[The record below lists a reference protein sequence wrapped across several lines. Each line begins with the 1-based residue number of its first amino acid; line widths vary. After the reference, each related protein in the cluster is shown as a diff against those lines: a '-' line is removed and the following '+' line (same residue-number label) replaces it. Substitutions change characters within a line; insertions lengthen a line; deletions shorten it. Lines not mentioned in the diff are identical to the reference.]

1 MRARLQLAFFKAV
14 TLALFGASLL
24 AGCAVYEA
32 PPPPPRYAYYHPGYY
47 YAPAP
52 AYGSVVVGARF
63 R

>member
-1 MRARLQLAFFKAV
+1 MTSRVASSVKGISLAV
-14 TLALFGASLL
+14 IVLSLL

-52 AYGSVVVGARF
+52 VYGSVVVGARI

>member
-1 MRARLQLAFFKAV
+1 MSTPLDIKFWK
-14 TLALFGASLL
+14 TLATAVMAASLL

-32 PPPPPRYAYYHPGYY
+32 PPPPPRYAYYHPPY

-52 AYGSVVVGARF
+52 VYGSVVVGARW

>member
-1 MRARLQLAFFKAV
+1 MTTQIDLKV
-14 TLALFGASLL
+14 WKTLATAFVAASLL

-32 PPPPPRYAYYHPGYY
+32 PPPPPRYAYYHPHPY

-52 AYGSVVVGARF
+52 VYGSVVVGARW

>member
-1 MRARLQLAFFKAV
+1 MTCAV
-14 TLALFGASLL
+14 RSVKGISFAVIVLSLL

-52 AYGSVVVGARF
+52 VYGSVVVGARF